1 MSLRNIREFDFYSQY
16 PPTHRGTTQTAD
28 GTSQHIK
35 RVGTLQWTPNIK
47 LSSDCMFLLFLSLSA
62 LIDQQACHIM
72 GW

>member
-16 PPTHRGTTQTAD
+16 PPTHRGTIQTGD

-47 LSSDCMFLLFLSLSA
+47 LSSVL
-62 LIDQQACHIM
+62 HIPAFSVFKCPN
-72 GW
+72 